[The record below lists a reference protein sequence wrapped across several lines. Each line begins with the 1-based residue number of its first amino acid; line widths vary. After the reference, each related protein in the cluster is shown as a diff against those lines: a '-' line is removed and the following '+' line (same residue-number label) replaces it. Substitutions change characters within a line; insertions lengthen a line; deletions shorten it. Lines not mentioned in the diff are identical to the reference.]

1 MQPSPYDRTM
11 KLLRVRLRRQPVAS
25 TALLLACA
33 WIGATVYETA
43 AHWHNNSF
51 GVGWFQ
57 AVTATVSLSA
67 VGILAV
73 TALAWLVERV
83 FRDNRPGG

>member
-11 KLLRVRLRRQPVAS
+11 KVLRARFSRQPVAS
-25 TALLLACA
+25 TGVLLACA
-33 WIGATVYETA
+33 WIGLNVYETA
-43 AHWHNNSF
+43 AHWHTNSR

-73 TALAWLVERV
+73 AALTWLVQRV
-83 FRDNRPGG
+83 FGDARE

>member
-11 KLLRVRLRRQPVAS
+11 KVLRIRLRRQPVAS

-33 WIGATVYETA
+33 WIGLNVYEMA
-43 AHWHNNSF
+43 AHWHASSF

-57 AVTATVSLSA
+57 AVSATVTLSA
-67 VGILAV
+67 IGILAV

-83 FRDNRPGG
+83 FRDTRA

>member
-11 KLLRVRLRRQPVAS
+11 KVLRVRLRRQPVAS
-25 TALLLACA
+25 VALLLACA
-33 WIGATVYETA
+33 WIGLNVYETA
-43 AHWHNNSF
+43 THWHANSF

-67 VGILAV
+67 IGILAIA
-73 TALAWLVERV
+73 ALAWLVERV
-83 FRDNRPGG
+83 FRDARA

>member
-11 KLLRVRLRRQPVAS
+11 NVVRGMLRRQPIAS

-33 WIGATVYETA
+33 WIGLNIYEMA
-43 AHWHNNSF
+43 AHWRAHSF

-57 AVTATVSLSA
+57 AVAATVTLSA
-67 VGILAV
+67 IGILAV
-73 TALAWLVERV
+73 AALAWLVERV
-83 FRDNRPGG
+83 FRDTRP